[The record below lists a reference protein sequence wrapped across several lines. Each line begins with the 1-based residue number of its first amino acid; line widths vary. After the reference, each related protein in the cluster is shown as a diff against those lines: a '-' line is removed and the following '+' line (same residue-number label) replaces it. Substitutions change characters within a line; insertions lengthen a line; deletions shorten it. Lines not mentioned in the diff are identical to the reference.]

1 MRLITAPLTGSL
13 LAASVYAVKGFYPQW
28 FQTIAFMEEGLLFL
42 AGLIAGIRLPDI
54 DLLLP
59 GFSHRSGI
67 THSCGFAVLFMMLG
81 HDAIAGG
88 LAIGIA
94 LHLSSDMQP
103 KSWAGGALI
112 KLPFFGSI
120 GMLSPVW
127 MLLHI
132 AGCFWILFS
141 VSSAIEETR
150 RWLPLLV
157 TLMGIVWYFL
167 YEEKKRLLPLMTLG
181 FCILLVHQYFDGRF
195 NVEVVVQ
202 YFV

>member
-13 LAASVYAVKGFYPQW
+13 LAASVYAVKGYYPQW
-28 FQTIAFMEEGLLFL
+28 FHAIAFMEESVLFL

-67 THSCGFAVLFMMLG
+67 THSCGFAVLFLVLG
-81 HDAIAGG
+81 FDAIAGG

-103 KSWAGGALI
+103 KSWQGGALV
-112 KLPFFGSI
+112 KLPCLGSI

-127 MLLHI
+127 LLI
-132 AGCFWILFS
+132 NIVGCFWVLFS
-141 VSSAIEETR
+141 TVPSANGLS
-150 RWLPLLV
+150 RWLVLAV
-157 TLMGIVWYFL
+157 IMAGGIWYFF
-167 YEEKKRLLPLMTLG
+167 YEEKKRLLPLITLG
-181 FCILLVHQYFDGRF
+181 FCLLLVHQYRGGRL
-195 NVEVVVQ
+195 NVEVLIQ
-202 YFV
+202 